1 MNCHDVDILLDSRPE
16 GGLDAARQRELD
28 EHLSACSRCRFK
40 LGVLDDCRAL
50 DEGDE
55 VPAAFMSSWRQRIT
69 QEEAKPVKQFPK
81 VIRWV
86 SIAAAL
92 VVLVG
97 GTYLTR
103 QDRIRRDGGA
113 PAPNPGYTGT
123 TVYSSSPAMEEM
135 VGVPQRSSGFAG
147 DYDMAA
153 EKSRE
158 GSAEKIIR
166 TASLELST
174 RDFDK
179 DHAAI
184 LAAVRQAGGRVE
196 NANLSNSYGNLRT
209 VYLTLRIP
217 GDKLDSVI
225 ESVKGVGRLV
235 SFSESA
241 QDVSEQ
247 YADTENRL
255 KTQQTKMERLQA
267 LLQRAGTLEDLITI
281 ENSISDTQYEIDRL
295 TGSLRG
301 LDSKVD
307 YSTLNVTLN
316 ELGPIETSRD
326 REETLWERVR
336 NGISAAFEGLMSLLS
351 DLLVFLV
358 IALPYAAVLL
368 VLILIIRF
376 IIKRRRNK

>member
-1 MNCHDVDILLDSRPE
+1 MNCHDVDILLDSRLE
-16 GGLDAARQRELD
+16 GELDAARQRELD
-28 EHLSACSRCRFK
+28 EHLKTCSRCRFK
-40 LGVLDDCRAL
+40 LGVLDDARAL
-50 DEGDE
+50 DEDGE
-55 VPAAFMSSWRQRIT
+55 VPAAFSAAWRHRIT
-69 QEEAKPVKQFPK
+69 QEEAAPVKQFPK
-81 VIRWV
+81 LIKWV

-103 QDRIRRDGGA
+103 QSRIMKEGGLPA
-113 PAPNPGYTGT
+113 PAPGYAGNV
-123 TVYSSSPAMEEM
+123 VYSASPESMEMQAAPQSSAYAADAGM
-135 VGVPQRSSGFAG
+135 V
-147 DYDMAA
+147 A

-158 GSAEKIIR
+158 STPEKIIR

-184 LAAVRQAGGRVE
+184 LAAVKQAGGRVE
-196 NANLSNSYGNLRT
+196 NANLSNSYGSLRT
-209 VYLTLRIP
+209 AWLTLRVP

-225 ESVKGVGRLV
+225 ESLKGVGRLV

-281 ENSISDTQYEIDRL
+281 ESSISDTQYEIDRL

-301 LDSKVD
+301 LDSRVD
-307 YSTLNVTLN
+307 YSSLSVTLN
-316 ELGPIETSRD
+316 ELGPIETSQNQG
-326 REETLWERVR
+326 ETLWERVK
-336 NGISAAFEGLMSLLS
+336 NGASAALRGLVSLLS

-358 IALPYAAVLL
+358 IALPYLAVLL
-368 VLILIIRF
+368 VIILIIRF
-376 IIKRRRNK
+376 IIKRRKNK

>member
-1 MNCHDVDILLDSRPE
+1 MNCHDVDILLDSRL
-16 GGLDAARQRELD
+16 GGGPDAARQRELD
-28 EHLSACSRCRFK
+28 EHLKTCSRCRFK
-40 LGVLDDCRAL
+40 LGVLDDCRTL

-55 VPAAFMSSWRQRIT
+55 VPAAFSAAWRQRIT
-69 QEEAKPVKQFPK
+69 QEEAVPVKQFPK
-81 VIRWV
+81 LIKWV

-103 QDRIRRDGGA
+103 QARIMKGGL
-113 PAPNPGYTGT
+113 PAPEPGYAGNV
-123 TVYSSSPAMEEM
+123 VYSASPESREMLGAAPQSSAY
-135 VGVPQRSSGFAG
+135 AA
-147 DYDMAA
+147 DADMAV

-158 GSAEKIIR
+158 SSPEKIIR
-166 TASLELST
+166 AAELSLSS
-174 RDFDK
+174 REFDK

-196 NANLSNSYGNLRT
+196 NANLSNSYGSLRT
-209 VYLTLRIP
+209 VWLTLRVP
-217 GDKLDSVI
+217 VDKLDSVI
-225 ESVKGVGRLV
+225 ESLKGVGRLV

-267 LLQRAGTLEDLITI
+267 LLQRAGTLEDLIAV
-281 ENSISDTQYEIDRL
+281 ESSISDTQYEIDRL

-307 YSTLNVTLN
+307 YATLSVTLN
-316 ELGPIETSRD
+316 ELGPIETSQNQD
-326 REETLWERVR
+326 ETLWERVR
-336 NGISAAFEGLMSLLS
+336 NGMAAAFEGLVSLLS

-368 VLILIIRF
+368 VLILIIRY
-376 IIKRRRNK
+376 IIKRRKNK